1 MLRRRQRSQGLLN
14 ACDPRLLIGV
24 EFPGRVE
31 FLRQRERPFE
41 ARLRLVAQLR
51 ELNQDYNQLVLPY
64 LNYALACA
72 PIPRQVPYAPERP
85 YLEGENPQRSPAWG
99 FYFGNPGASSAA
111 GNQKKPRRFKPGL
124 IDGAQTIC
132 KPTRGEM
139 VNALH
144 WPDGLADSLPRARK
158 NGQRRP

>member
-1 MLRRRQRSQGLLN
+1 
-14 ACDPRLLIGV
+14 LIGV

-51 ELNQDYNQLVLPY
+51 ELDQDYNQLVLPY

-85 YLEGENPQRSPAWG
+85 YLEAKTPSAPPPGVLLWQSRGEQRSRQ
-99 FYFGNPGASSAA
+99 S
-111 GNQKKPRRFKPGL
+111 KKPRRFKPGL

>member
-24 EFPGRVE
+24 EFSGRVE

-72 PIPRQVPYAPERP
+72 PIPD
-85 YLEGENPQRSPAWG
+85 RSPTRLSGLISRRKPPALPRRG

>member
-24 EFPGRVE
+24 EFSGRVE

-85 YLEGENPQRSPAWG
+85 YLEAKTPSAPPAGGFTLAIPGRAAQPAIKKSPG
-99 FYFGNPGASSAA
+99 GSS
-111 GNQKKPRRFKPGL
+111 
-124 IDGAQTIC
+124 
-132 KPTRGEM
+132 RG
-139 VNALH
+139 
-144 WPDGLADSLPRARK
+144 
-158 NGQRRP
+158 

>member
-1 MLRRRQRSQGLLN
+1 LLRRRQRSQGLLN

-85 YLEGENPQRSPAWG
+85 YLEAKTPSAPPPGVLLWQSRGEQRSRQSKKAPAVQA
-99 FYFGNPGASSAA
+99 GANRWCS
-111 GNQKKPRRFKPGL
+111 NHL
-124 IDGAQTIC
+124 
-132 KPTRGEM
+132 
-139 VNALH
+139 
-144 WPDGLADSLPRARK
+144 
-158 NGQRRP
+158 